1 MDSIINVLTALTPL
15 VAILVGT
22 GLVYKYLPWLAKL
35 PNVLIPF
42 LNALIAFVT
51 AFTLVP
57 GDSVPKAEAGIF
69 GDIVGHIGLGA
80 RVVGSLAVSAL
91 ASGIYEVYIRPTL
104 DKLGVKKAT

>member
-1 MDSIINVLTALTPL
+1 MDSIIGVLTTLTPL

-22 GLVYKYLPWLAKL
+22 GLVYKYVPWLAKL

-51 AFTLVP
+51 AFVP
-57 GDSVPKAEAGIF
+57 PAEAGIF
-69 GDIVGHIGLGA
+69 GDIVGHLSVGA

-91 ASGIYEVYIRPTL
+91 ASGIYEVYLRPTL
-104 DKLGVKKAT
+104 EKLGVKKAK

>member
-1 MDSIINVLTALTPL
+1 MDSIIQVLTALTPL
-15 VAILVGT
+15 VAVLVGT
-22 GLVYKYLPWLAKL
+22 GLVYKYVPALAKL

-51 AFTLVP
+51 AFVP
-57 GDSVPKAEAGIF
+57 PAEAGIF
-69 GDIVGHIGLGA
+69 GDLVHNIGLGA

-104 DKLGVKKAT
+104 DKLGVKKAEAK